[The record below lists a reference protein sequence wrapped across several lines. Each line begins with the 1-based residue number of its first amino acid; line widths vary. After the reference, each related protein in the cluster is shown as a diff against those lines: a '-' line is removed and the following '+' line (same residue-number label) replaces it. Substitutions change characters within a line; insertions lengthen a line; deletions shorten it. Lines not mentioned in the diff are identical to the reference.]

1 MPWAAARR
9 REPSDRERG
18 IWSVTLKRSLAV
30 LSLFTAVTVAAAVA
44 LSRSEPSPQAGGAAA
59 TAVPLPSLVGVVSEG
74 QRLRLA
80 RVDSDTLRTRPGRR
94 VGLGSQGCASPD
106 RSILAVARND
116 GALARSVRLV
126 DAGRMRAVADI
137 RVTGGA
143 IGLLAWPAGE
153 RVLALQETCC
163 DERQQ
168 LLSVDVA
175 SHKVVGRRQLGGTV
189 VRVGRTPRE
198 LVLLLAPAQKVGAAR
213 LAVVGARG
221 AVRFL
226 RLERILAGERLLD
239 RSEHRF
245 ERQLPGLAV
254 DPQGRRAFVAGPDV
268 VADVDLV
275 KLRAAYHEPV
285 QSASALSRLRDWLDP
300 AAEAKGI
307 RGPTRS
313 ARWLGRGLLAVAG
326 ADEEWFTDDRGE
338 DQTRIRAAG
347 LSIVDT
353 HDWRTRQA
361 EGGASDFRVAGDL
374 LLATGGSWD
383 SATGKQEA
391 IGLAAYGFDGARR
404 FHRFDGR
411 EAWIDEIY
419 DGRAY
424 VSVASPKARSKPEGP
439 IIDLVSGRTLGR
451 HPPRLPRLLLD
462 AASSWWDGG

>member
-1 MPWAAARR
+1 
-9 REPSDRERG
+9 
-18 IWSVTLKRSLAV
+18 VTLKRSLAV
-30 LSLFTAVTVAAAVA
+30 LSVLTAVTVAAAVA
-44 LSRSEPSPQAGGAAA
+44 LSRSEPSPEAGGAAA
-59 TAVPLPSLVGVVSEG
+59 TAVPLPSLFGVVSEG

-80 RVDSDTLRTRPGRR
+80 RVDSDTLRTRRGTR
-94 VGLGSQGCASPD
+94 VGLGSQGCASRSGGMSCWTIPPWSFSPD

-126 DAGRMRAVADI
+126 DVGRMRVAADI

-143 IGLLAWPAGE
+143 IGLLAWPARE

-168 LLSVDVA
+168 LLVVDVA
-175 SHKVVGRRQLGGTV
+175 TNRVVGRRQLGGTV

-198 LVLLLAPAQKVGAAR
+198 RGLRVAPAQKVGAAR
-213 LAVVGARG
+213 LAVVGGRG

-226 RLERILAGERLLD
+226 RLDRIVAGERLLD
-239 RSEHRF
+239 RSEYRF

-275 KLRAAYHEPV
+275 KLRATYHEPV
-285 QSASALSRLRDWLDP
+285 QSASALARLRDWLDP
-300 AAEAKGI
+300 AAEAKGV

-313 ARWLGRGLLAVAG
+313 ARWLGSGLLAVAG

-347 LSIVDT
+347 LSIIDT
-353 HDWRTRQA
+353 HDWHMRQA
-361 EGGASDFRVAGDL
+361 DGGASDFRVAGDL

-424 VSVASPKARSKPEGP
+424 VTVASPKARSKPEGP
-439 IIDLVSGRTLGR
+439 IIDLVSGRTLGQ

-462 AASSWWDGG
+462 AASSWWDTN